1 MNQEK
6 LNHLKQFFT
15 RDIWRISEEEVAPLK
30 RMMYR
35 SIKIVIL
42 TIQQFFNDRISVR
55 ASALTY
61 STLLS
66 IIPILAILFA
76 IAKGFG
82 FDSIIESQFR
92 NNLNGEQADLFISWI
107 NSYLQ
112 HTKSG
117 VFIGIGIIM
126 LLWSIFILTDD
137 IERSFNS
144 IWQVKSTRTVFR
156 KFTDYFSMIL
166 ILPLL
171 IVFSSGLTIFMSTY
185 VKQMETFE
193 VLAPVLQFLVQLI
206 PYALTWGMF
215 ICLFV
220 FIPNTKVKFK
230 YAWLPGILAGSAFQA
245 WQFFYINSQIWV
257 SNYNAIYGSFAA
269 IPLFLLW
276 TQISWTICLVGAEI
290 SYVSQNL
297 ASFYYGKETA
307 NISRRYHD
315 FFCTILLSDICKRF
329 DKGESP
335 QTAEEISE
343 ALEIPIR
350 LTRKIL
356 YELQDA
362 QLIYEALDDKRGPG
376 VICYL
381 PGIDT
386 SQLTLGLLL
395 TRLDSLGSEA
405 FKIDHKLYSSSWE
418 SVMNARNQYL
428 AKNEQILLKDL

>member
-6 LNHLKQFFT
+6 LNHLQQFFT
-15 RDIWRISEEEVAPLK
+15 RDIWRISETEVTPLRRK
-30 RMMYR
+30 LYTCL
-35 SIKIVIL
+35 KIIIL
-42 TIQQFFNDRISVR
+42 AVQQFFNDRISVR

-76 IAKGFG
+76 IARGFG
-82 FDSIIESQFR
+82 FDSVIEELFR
-92 NNLNGEQADLFISWI
+92 NNLNEQQADLFITWI

-117 VFIGIGIIM
+117 VFIGIGFVM

-137 IERSFNS
+137 IERSFNA
-144 IWQVKSTRTVFR
+144 IWQVKRTRTMFR

-166 ILPLL
+166 FLPLL

-185 VKQMETFE
+185 VKTMETFE
-193 VLAPVLQFLVQLI
+193 VLTPILQFLVQLI
-206 PYALTWGMF
+206 PYTLTWGMF
-215 ICLFV
+215 ISLFI

-230 YAWLPGILAGSAFQA
+230 HAWLPGILAGSAFQA
-245 WQFFYINSQIWV
+245 FQFIYINSQIWV

-269 IPLFLLW
+269 IPMFLLW
-276 TQISWTICLVGAEI
+276 TQISWTICLIGAEI

-297 ASFYYGKETA
+297 ESFYYGKETA

-315 FFCTILLSDICKRF
+315 FFCTIILSSICKRF
-329 DKGESP
+329 ERGEAP
-335 QTAEEISE
+335 HTAEQISAE
-343 ALEIPIR
+343 HQIPIR

-356 YELQDA
+356 YELLDVH
-362 QLIYEALDDKRGPG
+362 LVYEALDDKQGAET
-376 VICYL
+376 ICYI

-386 SQLTLGLLL
+386 GKLTLGMLLNK
-395 TRLDSLGSEA
+395 LDSLGSES
-405 FKIDHKLYSSSWE
+405 FKIDRQQYSSSWN
-418 SVMNARNQYL
+418 SVIDVRNDYL
-428 AKNEQILLKDL
+428 NKNDHILLRDL